1 MAGNAFTVINPGYRI
16 VLDGDAPP
24 EREGDDYRL
33 AVDVSPLWSDV
44 NYSDTW
50 PVGELAIT
58 QNAQTGKVHVPHLP
72 ITRMQ
77 SIIQQPL
84 RAIDEAS
91 GATKRAK
98 RLLSNIGPGVD
109 LGAYVEY
116 ATGQTAAVISAGRVV
131 LSQGDAKK
139 SFYWELGPCKTKGLP
154 ESCNERSAQD
164 QFRQWVDLLQTAD
177 APMLR
182 DVGLSLRDLQS
193 AAHQGRVVGSIEIG
207 KSPFELKSILGS
219 PNVRM
224 VYVTSARLRCS
235 PQDRIECRFHPLPK
249 R

>member
-1 MAGNAFTVINPGYRI
+1 MQRHRWTTCLVLIAQILVGGCAVQRAPSQVSNIATSDAPKRLLLVAGNAFTVINPGYRI

-116 ATGQTAAVISAGRVV
+116 ATGQTAAVIST
-131 LSQGDAKK
+131 DA
-139 SFYWELGPCKTKGLP
+139 SFYRKAMRRSRSIGNWGRAKPRGYRNPAMNGLRKINFDNGWIFCKRRMLPCS
-154 ESCNERSAQD
+154 E
-164 QFRQWVDLLQTAD
+164 
-177 APMLR
+177 ML
-182 DVGLSLRDLQS
+182 D
-193 AAHQGRVVGSIEIG
+193 
-207 KSPFELKSILGS
+207 
-219 PNVRM
+219 
-224 VYVTSARLRCS
+224 
-235 PQDRIECRFHPLPK
+235 
-249 R
+249 